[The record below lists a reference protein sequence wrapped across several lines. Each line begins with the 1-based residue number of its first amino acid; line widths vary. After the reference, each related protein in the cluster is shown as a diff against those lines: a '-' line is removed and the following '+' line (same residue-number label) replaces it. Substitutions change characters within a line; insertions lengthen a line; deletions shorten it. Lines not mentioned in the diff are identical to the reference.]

1 MVFQRNTDSF
11 SFKMITFNILY
22 GLNTHGLLFQLYKEK
37 CDYKVH
43 ILLQGSKDK
52 EATSQPADRSTP
64 STSRAGSEVAEE
76 KEDLPKVEPSV
87 TVTPTKSS
95 MPSTPVASS
104 SGCYSCPSCNFS
116 TTRLNVLIMHNKTHS
131 VTYMPYTPSPVRKKP
146 VAKVVKS
153 PPKLSKTPKIP
164 RPRKDKLEKH
174 PKKPQGKK
182 RTTEEK
188 VENKNV
194 KKPKTDEEIKS
205 SLLADWDD
213 ADEDS
218 NDESPG
224 LLLTRS
230 PEIPVGAESPAAP
243 IPAEL
248 PRDLTSPVE
257 KKLETE
263 STDKPESSSDSK
275 YEFCEDEDWPEEADV
290 GRKIPRVKNPSKRKE
305 ETKSLSV
312 EDDIDV
318 VKEVTELLN
327 KTTVPELPNVPEP
340 LKVEENFPEPSVV
353 KSPDKKPEAASAE
366 SSQRDNA
373 GTETKLTKTIFKTKT
388 FFRSR
393 HSRSQDAIGKY
404 VAEQLNAAERMD
416 LSETELNGSEAVS
429 SPEARESPPVEPVKV
444 ARLAPKIQ
452 LKKMKAEAAQKE
464 KIEAEQFTIDVS
476 KSTNENIVDNSHGI
490 QSKPLL
496 DVLYP
501 TQEIKPISKELP
513 DKLLQNEDNGE
524 DRNCS
529 ELDNVEKM
537 NVDNRDTIETQ
548 YKTVHSI
555 YPSNSTTMPEKF
567 LEASPEKAPEDQLVE
582 TEPIVIQ
589 ENITATP
596 KKGQFDPNGRDTKET
611 RLKYVVDDD
620 VANNV
625 SKTENTLKQY
635 VSNTGI
641 LPRLSVC
648 TKKSRDTPTFTED
661 TIKKSPQ
668 KTNDSLKEL
677 SPLANIQSPQ
687 NVLKSF
693 EPLIQ
698 PYMNESTASAV
709 DALLSVSRE
718 TDRVPRIV
726 SNDLPED
733 LFEDDNKESG
743 PADNCISE
751 NIVEEVIVNQNFSN
765 ENKQM
770 EVDQLN
776 DVNAVTDKEAL
787 PVNIVQKDLTNDSI
801 NLNETAVATDV
812 MSEIVKD
819 NLPSESDLQ
828 IAETL
833 INLPSSAI
841 QNNATEHEDSVN
853 VPTFIESEEI
863 VEEIVSAGDNVVN
876 NNDFETKVVDNAE
889 LETESL
895 LLPNN
900 KNLNIRYET
909 EQEKSEN
916 LNAAQSLVQM
926 SESMDHKINIAETKV
941 LKKKELP
948 SPTIKV
954 KQNNGLDKTV
964 EQKVALLSTENSNEP
979 STIKSP
985 KFETTSS
992 KLLKILEE
1000 PPTAKVQ
1007 VNKTTPTKQTTP
1019 VKQVVVS
1026 GKEKILNFDVAKSSM
1041 KSKPQTTKQK
1051 IIIRRTGPPKNIM
1064 NINNLSEV
1072 VASPDKII
1080 LSRSNMAA
1088 QDGSSVQTFTIQASP
1103 DIQTDPKQII
1113 IQPKIRKITKTATKL
1128 HKIKP
1133 SESLVM
1139 QPTLSKTIVND
1150 TSAVNESMFDINSM
1164 PVVLSDD
1171 ILTPE
1176 SIEKMPIVMSD
1187 GNLITTNPPN
1197 PPKLIKTK
1205 PSIVENEKITIS
1217 PPSKPEVKTL
1227 MMNTN
1232 SDIKSNTPN
1241 ILSKSSKLRAAK
1253 PMLVIDKATGKQ
1265 KIIMTKSEPIVKEI
1279 KPAPTLIQQVPQTAA
1294 KTEKFIILPTTSSPR
1309 TTGRT
1314 QKIVIDPQTGKAHV
1328 LVTKG
1333 QEPALSVAENKP
1345 VSAKL
1350 IQSSSDTTNPGNTV
1364 MIITNAQG
1372 AQSRIV
1378 LTPEHE
1384 KILFPNKQQPNVS
1397 QLKTITQR
1405 ISTNTPVAPKTIVS
1419 TTHVKAQTKI
1429 VPKQQKSAIITS
1441 KGQLIV
1447 GGRVA
1452 TATQN
1457 IAPMPEIR
1465 PALKPVPKRIVAS
1478 EPKKLV
1484 QAIQKTTS
1492 EPLIF
1497 LQQKSGAVM
1506 QLTAAQFEHLQ
1517 RTGQIVQ
1524 KVTAPVQESKIVQK
1538 SITISPKEPIIQPV
1552 IQKPRVRK
1560 SVTASPSPAKKA
1572 KQEIAIAPAPAP
1584 IPTPVLVPTPTPA
1597 VTPTPPV
1604 PLPPLTSLSSTTTN
1618 ATASISKNVPAVS
1631 NTVSVS
1637 TTQNYTELDN
1647 FEELLPSTAIARQS
1661 EPTIAV
1667 PQPEPVMAQA
1677 EAFIEPPQAQ
1687 LSDGQLLAVPGETFG
1702 GPPGSFYLCVEDNGT
1717 LTPIDN
1723 RPLVLE
1729 NNQLVPMAIEP
1740 APVFAAQ
1747 PERRDILE
1755 AALANSDVFHADT
1768 SRDEAPDFR
1777 DLNANVSVHCRVSET
1792 STTLNQPI
1800 MTPVEV
1806 PTKAVSEPTTVPSNL
1821 EDGLAVIGVT
1831 PHTVP
1836 TSLELPITVTDPRI
1850 APKTTDP
1857 LSNSNYAT
1865 SLLTSPN
1872 TEMDFPANEEAEV
1885 AGPISMPLLTDEETV
1900 GKSMPILTD
1909 DVTERTVS
1917 SVESTVGSPSSI
1929 EVRESE
1935 AEEGA
1940 TWAGARRL
1948 LTPGSDTS
1956 ENSAEIPLQPAIQLS
1971 VNDLSRHS

>member
-1 MVFQRNTDSF
+1 M
-11 SFKMITFNILY
+11 
-22 GLNTHGLLFQLYKEK
+22 
-37 CDYKVH
+37 
-43 ILLQGSKDK
+43 QGSKDK
-52 EATSQPADRSTP
+52 EAANQPADSSTP
-64 STSRAGSEVAEE
+64 STSRAGSEIAED
-76 KEDLPKVEPSV
+76 KEESPKDEPSV
-87 TVTPTKSS
+87 TVTPAKSS
-95 MPSTPVASS
+95 LPSTPVASI

-146 VAKVVKS
+146 VAKAVKS
-153 PPKLSKTPKIP
+153 PPKSSKIPKTP
-164 RPRKDKLEKH
+164 RPRKEKSEKP
-174 PKKPQGKK
+174 PKKPQAKK
-182 RTTEEK
+182 RSTDEK
-188 VENKNV
+188 DETQNI

-218 NDESPG
+218 NDESSG
-224 LLLTRS
+224 LLLSRS

-248 PRDLTSPVE
+248 PRDLSSPVE
-257 KKLETE
+257 KKVEAV

-275 YEFCEDEDWPEEADV
+275 YEFCEDEDWPEEADA

-318 VKEVTELLN
+318 AKEVAELLN

-340 LKVEENFPEPSVV
+340 LKVEENFPEPSIV
-353 KSPDKKPEAASAE
+353 KSPDKKPEATTANSGMPE
-366 SSQRDNA
+366 NVI
-373 GTETKLTKTIFKTKT
+373 TETRPTKTIFKTKT

-416 LSETELNGSEAVS
+416 LSETELNGSEVVS

-452 LKKMKAEAAQKE
+452 LKKMKAEAAQLREKE
-464 KIEAEQFTIDVS
+464 KIEAEEFAVDIS
-476 KSTNENIVDNSHGI
+476 NSTNENIVDNSQVIH
-490 QSKPLL
+490 SKPLL

-513 DKLLQNEDNGE
+513 DKLLQNEDNGDDQNSIVLE
-524 DRNCS
+524 
-529 ELDNVEKM
+529 NVENM
-537 NVDNRDTIETQ
+537 NVDTNRETIETQ
-548 YKTVHSI
+548 YKTVDSI
-555 YPSNSTTMPEKF
+555 YPSNNTTMPEKF
-567 LEASPEKAPEDQLVE
+567 LEASPDKAPEDQQVE
-582 TEPIVIQ
+582 TEATLI
-589 ENITATP
+589 EEDITSTP
-596 KKGQFDPNGRDTKET
+596 KRGQFDLNKDRREYSAQIKSA
-611 RLKYVVDDD
+611 LDDD
-620 VANNV
+620 VSNNIG
-625 SKTENTLKQY
+625 KTENTVKQ
-635 VSNTGI
+635 SESSPRK
-641 LPRLSVC
+641 LPSLYAESSP
-648 TKKSRDTPTFTED
+648 KKSRETPTFTED
-661 TIKKSPQ
+661 VNKITPQ
-668 KTNDSLKEL
+668 KSDDYLKESSPRKSNDAL
-677 SPLANIQSPQ
+677 KESSPLTNYQSHK
-687 NVLKSF
+687 NLMKSI
-693 EPLIQ
+693 EPLMQ

-733 LFEDDNKESG
+733 LFEDDNKDTALTDS
-743 PADNCISE
+743 CVSE
-751 NIVEEVIVNQNFSN
+751 NIVGEISVNQNITIENN
-765 ENKQM
+765 EM
-770 EVDQLN
+770 EIDQPN
-776 DVNAVTDKEAL
+776 NADVISDKKVL
-787 PVNIVQKDLTNDSI
+787 QDNIVRNDFIDGATNLEENVVS
-801 NLNETAVATDV
+801 DV
-812 MSEIVKD
+812 ISENAND
-819 NLPSESDLQ
+819 NIPSESDLQ

-833 INLPSSAI
+833 INLPSTAI
-841 QNNATEHEDSVN
+841 QNSSTELENRVNA
-853 VPTFIESEEI
+853 PTFIENEEI
-863 VEEIVSAGDNVVN
+863 VEEVVPTSDNVIDDKSSV
-876 NNDFETKVVDNAE
+876 FETKDVDSTE
-889 LETESL
+889 PEPESL
-895 LLPNN
+895 LMPNN

-909 EQEKSEN
+909 ELEKSEN

-926 SESMDHKINIAETKV
+926 SESMDHKINIPETKV
-941 LKKKELP
+941 VKKKELP
-948 SPTIKV
+948 SPTIKT

-964 EQKVALLSTENSNEP
+964 EQKVALLSTENNSDP
-979 STIKSP
+979 STVKSP

-1000 PPTAKVQ
+1000 PPIVKVP
-1007 VNKTTPTKQTTP
+1007 VNKTTPIKQSTP

-1041 KSKPQTTKQK
+1041 KGKPQTTKQK
-1051 IIIRRTGPPKNIM
+1051 IIIRRTGPPKNLM

-1080 LSRSNMAA
+1080 LSRSNMSA

-1103 DIQTDPKQII
+1103 DAQSDPKPII

-1133 SESLVM
+1133 QESLVM
-1139 QPTLSKTIVND
+1139 QPTESKTILND
-1150 TSAVNESMFDINSM
+1150 TSAVNEPIFDINSM

-1205 PSIVENEKITIS
+1205 PTIIDNEKITIS
-1217 PPSKPEVKTL
+1217 PSSKSEVKTL
-1227 MMNTN
+1227 LMNTN
-1232 SDIKSNTPN
+1232 SDMKSSTPN

-1279 KPAPTLIQQVPQTAA
+1279 KPAPTLIQQVPQTTA
-1294 KTEKFIILPTTSSPR
+1294 KTEKYIILPTTSSPR

-1345 VSAKL
+1345 VSATL
-1350 IQSSSDTTNPGNTV
+1350 IQSSSNTASPGNTV

-1384 KILFPNKQQPNVS
+1384 KILFPNSNKQQLDIS
-1397 QLKTITQR
+1397 QFKAITQR
-1405 ISTNTPVAPKTIVS
+1405 IPTNTTVAPKAIVS
-1419 TTHVKAQTKI
+1419 ATHVIAQTKI

-1517 RTGQIVQ
+1517 RTGQIIQ
-1524 KVTAPVQESKIVQK
+1524 KVPAPVQENKIVKK
-1538 SITISPKEPIIQPV
+1538 SFTITPKEPV
-1552 IQKPRVRK
+1552 IHKQRVRK
-1560 SVTASPSPAKKA
+1560 FATASPSPAKKV

-1584 IPTPVLVPTPTPA
+1584 IPPPVLVPTPVATPA
-1597 VTPTPPV
+1597 PSV
-1604 PLPPLTSLSSTTTN
+1604 PLPPLTSLSNTTLTG
-1618 ATASISKNVPAVS
+1618 TASISNNVPTVS

-1637 TTQNYTELDN
+1637 TTQNYSELDN

-1667 PQPEPVMAQA
+1667 PQLEPVMTQS
-1677 EAFIEPPQAQ
+1677 EPVVEPQAQ
-1687 LSDGQLLAVPGETFG
+1687 LSDGQLLAVPGENFG
-1702 GPPGSFYLCVEDNGT
+1702 GPPGSFYLCFGDNGT

-1723 RPLVLE
+1723 RPLILE
-1729 NNQLVPMAIEP
+1729 NNQLVPMTIEP
-1740 APVFAAQ
+1740 APVFVPQ

-1806 PTKAVSEPTTVPSNL
+1806 PSKVDNEPTTLPSNL
-1821 EDGLAVIGVT
+1821 EEGLAVIGVT

-1857 LSNSNYAT
+1857 LRNSNYGSA
-1865 SLLTSPN
+1865 LLTSPN
-1872 TEMDFPANEEAEV
+1872 TEIAFAATEETEIV
-1885 AGPISMPLLTDEETV
+1885 GPISMPLLTDEETV

-1909 DVTERTVS
+1909 DVAERTVS
-1917 SVESTVGSPSSI
+1917 SVESTVGSPLSI

-1940 TWAGARRL
+1940 AWAGARRL
-1948 LTPGSDTS
+1948 LTPGSDSS

>member
-1 MVFQRNTDSF
+1 MVC
-11 SFKMITFNILY
+11 
-22 GLNTHGLLFQLYKEK
+22 LLFQFYKEK

-52 EATSQPADRSTP
+52 EATSQPADSSTP
-64 STSRAGSEVAEE
+64 STSRAGSEIADE
-76 KEDLPKVEPSV
+76 KEESPKVESIV
-87 TVTPTKSS
+87 TVIPSKSS

-131 VTYMPYTPSPVRKKP
+131 VTYMPYTPSPVRKKT
-146 VAKVVKS
+146 VVKAVKS

-164 RPRKDKLEKH
+164 RPRKDKSEKH

-182 RTTEEK
+182 RTTDEK
-188 VENKNV
+188 VETKNI
-194 KKPKTDEEIKS
+194 KKLKTDEEIKS

-213 ADEDS
+213 ADDDS
-218 NDESPG
+218 NEESPG
-224 LLLTRS
+224 LLSRS

-248 PRDLTSPVE
+248 PRDLTSPLE

-275 YEFCEDEDWPEEADV
+275 YEFCEDEDWPEEADA

-312 EDDIDV
+312 EDDLDV
-318 VKEVTELLN
+318 AREVAELLN

-340 LKVEENFPEPSVV
+340 LKVEENFPEPSIV
-353 KSPDKKPEAASAE
+353 KSPDKKLEVAATE
-366 SSQRDNA
+366 SGQVHNA
-373 GTETKLTKTIFKTKT
+373 ITETKPTKTIFKTKT

-416 LSETELNGSEAVS
+416 LSETELNGSEVVS

-476 KSTNENIVDNSHGI
+476 KSSNENIVDNSQVIH
-490 QSKPLL
+490 SNKPML

-513 DKLLQNEDNGE
+513 NKLLQNEDNGE
-524 DRNCS
+524 DQNCTV
-529 ELDNVEKM
+529 LDNVKKM
-537 NVDNRDTIETQ
+537 NVDTNRDTIETQ
-548 YKTVHSI
+548 YKTVDSI

-567 LEASPEKAPEDQLVE
+567 LEASPEKAPEDQQVE
-582 TEPIVIQ
+582 AEPIVLGD
-589 ENITATP
+589 NITSTP
-596 KKGQFDPNGRDTKET
+596 KREQFDLNIRDIKDTQNKF
-611 RLKYVVDDD
+611 VVHDDLS
-620 VANNV
+620 NNIG
-625 SKTENTLKQY
+625 KTENTVKQ
-635 VSNTGI
+635 SKSSPGI
-641 LPRLSVC
+641 LSSISVSP
-648 TKKSRDTPTFTED
+648 KKSKETRTFTED
-661 TIKKSPQ
+661 AINTTPQ
-668 KTNDSLKEL
+668 KSNESLKES
-677 SPLANIQSPQ
+677 SPSTNFQTQQ
-687 NVLKSF
+687 NSLKSF

-743 PADNCISE
+743 PADNCITE
-751 NIVEEVIVNQNFSN
+751 NIGEEMSVNQKVTIESK
-765 ENKQM
+765 EM
-770 EVDQLN
+770 EIDQPN
-776 DVNAVTDKEAL
+776 DINVVIDKEVL
-787 PVNIVQKDLTNDSI
+787 HDNIVQNDVTDDAT
-801 NLNETAVATDV
+801 NLNENVVSDV
-812 MSEIVKD
+812 ISEIVKD

-841 QNNATEHEDSVN
+841 QNNATEHEDSLN
-853 VPTFIESEEI
+853 VPTFIENEET
-863 VEEIVSAGDNVVN
+863 VEEVVPTSDNVVSSN
-876 NNDFETKVVDNAE
+876 VFETKVDDTAE

-895 LLPNN
+895 LIPNN

-926 SESMDHKINIAETKV
+926 SESMDHKITMAETKV

-948 SPTIKV
+948 SPTIKT

-964 EQKVALLSTENSNEP
+964 EQKVALLSTENSSDP

-1000 PPTAKVQ
+1000 PPTVKVPI
-1007 VNKTTPTKQTTP
+1007 NKTTPIKQTTP
-1019 VKQVVVS
+1019 VKQVVIS

-1041 KSKPQTTKQK
+1041 KGKPQTTKQK
-1051 IIIRRTGPPKNIM
+1051 IIIRRTGPPKNLM

-1103 DIQTDPKQII
+1103 EVQTDPKQII

-1133 SESLVM
+1133 QESLVV
-1139 QPTLSKTIVND
+1139 QPTESKTIVND
-1150 TSAVNESMFDINSM
+1150 TSVVNEPMFDINSM

-1187 GNLITTNPPN
+1187 GNIITTNPPN

-1205 PSIVENEKITIS
+1205 PTIIENEKITIS

-1227 MMNTN
+1227 LLN
-1232 SDIKSNTPN
+1232 SDIKSSTPN

-1265 KIIMTKSEPIVKEI
+1265 KIIMTKTEPIVKEI
-1279 KPAPTLIQQVPQTAA
+1279 KPAPTLIQQVPQSAA

-1350 IQSSSDTTNPGNTV
+1350 IQSSSDTANPGNTV

-1405 ISTNTPVAPKTIVS
+1405 ISTNAPVAPKSVVS
-1419 TTHVKAQTKI
+1419 THVKAQTKI

-1524 KVTAPVQESKIVQK
+1524 KVTAPIQEHKIVQK
-1538 SITISPKEPIIQPV
+1538 SVTISPKEHVMQPV
-1552 IQKPRVRK
+1552 IQKQRVRK
-1560 SVTASPSPAKKA
+1560 SITASPSPAKKI
-1572 KQEIAIAPAPAP
+1572 KQEIAIAPAPVP
-1584 IPTPVLVPTPTPA
+1584 IPTPVLVPTPAPVVTPA
-1597 VTPTPPV
+1597 PSV
-1604 PLPPLTSLSSTTTN
+1604 PLPPLTSLSNTTL
-1618 ATASISKNVPAVS
+1618 TASTSISNNVPAVS

-1661 EPTIAV
+1661 EPTITV
-1667 PQPEPVMAQA
+1667 PQPEPVVTQVEQVA
-1677 EAFIEPPQAQ
+1677 EPQAQ
-1687 LSDGQLLAVPGETFG
+1687 LSDGQLLAVSGENFG
-1702 GPPGSFYLCVEDNGT
+1702 GPPGSFYLCVKDNGT

-1729 NNQLVPMAIEP
+1729 NNELVPMAIEP
-1740 APVFAAQ
+1740 APVFAPQ

-1806 PTKAVSEPTTVPSNL
+1806 PTKAACEPTTVPSNL

-1831 PHTVP
+1831 PQTVP

-1850 APKTTDP
+1850 ALKTTDP

-1872 TEMDFPANEEAEV
+1872 TEMDFPATEEAEV
-1885 AGPISMPLLTDEETV
+1885 VGPISMPLLTDEETV

-1909 DVTERTVS
+1909 DVAERTVS